1 MGSAHRESLDRE
13 SVREE
18 IVVPA
23 LPPFVGVPALLDVC
37 LLQQAI
43 NEMASQWTLM
53 DVLEKVEAA
62 AGVGIQ
68 ISKTPLDRIKSLF
81 RMWTDDEMP
90 KSPMVAL
97 NKLAEMCGVQDR
109 VGMVKQQAGLFLPSS

>member
-1 MGSAHRESLDRE
+1 
-13 SVREE
+13 
-18 IVVPA
+18 
-23 LPPFVGVPALLDVC
+23 
-37 LLQQAI
+37 
-43 NEMASQWTLM
+43 M

-81 RMWTDDEMP
+81 GMWTDEEMP

-97 NKLAEMCGVQDR
+97 NELAEMCGVQDR

>member
-1 MGSAHRESLDRE
+1 
-13 SVREE
+13 
-18 IVVPA
+18 
-23 LPPFVGVPALLDVC
+23 
-37 LLQQAI
+37 
-43 NEMASQWTLM
+43 MASQWTLM

-81 RMWTDDEMP
+81 GMWTDEEMP

-97 NKLAEMCGVQDR
+97 NELAEMCGVQDR
-109 VGMVKQQAGLFLPSS
+109 VGMVKQQAGLFLPSFLFGLCPYGESDSEELSPSMKINSAKSPGPWQRLQLHFWSSLGD